1 MSQPTPKQEMAAYD
15 KLPEAVREVL
25 ANSGEQ
31 FSASQLLKLLRS
43 GINSAELIRMMEYEQ
58 SQADDRMND
67 ARYAARN
74 VR

>member
-1 MSQPTPKQEMAAYD
+1 MAAYD

-25 ANSGEQ
+25 RNSGEQ
-31 FSASQLLKLLRS
+31 FSASQLLKLLRKGVS
-43 GINSAELIRMMEYEQ
+43 SAELIRMMEYEQ
-58 SQADDRMND
+58 SQADHMND